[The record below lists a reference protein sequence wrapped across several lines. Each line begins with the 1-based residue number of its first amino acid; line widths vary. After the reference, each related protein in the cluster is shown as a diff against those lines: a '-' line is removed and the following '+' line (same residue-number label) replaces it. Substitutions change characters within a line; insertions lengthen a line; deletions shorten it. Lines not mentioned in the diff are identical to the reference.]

1 MSAPPV
7 SGIATLKGAAAT
19 KVAKDCLQMPP
30 GPGKS
35 EQLVVAV
42 TARDDIE
49 AALITDLLSVMKSHL
64 SDDRE
69 TREDVLRALL
79 PVDRLLAM
87 TPAVLEQV
95 NRNARAHAKL
105 ADEFG
110 LLSSTAVA
118 ERAKSRS
125 LASNPAALANRW
137 RSEGKVFTVDVD
149 GSQRFPGFQFGANG
163 KPLPVVAQVL
173 AAVGDRLSGWELA
186 LWFTGSNG
194 WLGGMRPV
202 DVLDSDPE
210 LVVEAAGHLAAE
222 ILH

>member
-1 MSAPPV
+1 MSAPTVP
-7 SGIATLKGAAAT
+7 GIATLKGAAAT

-30 GPGKS
+30 GSGKS